1 MVRARAVISH
11 RPGRDATPALP
22 GDGASGKGRSFG
34 RILVALTA
42 LAFVVRVAY
51 LLWEPACALA
61 GDESSWVALGTQ
73 ELGRPHEGL
82 NPLRVHLIFYPP
94 LYPYFIAVLYR
105 LLGSLDAVLCV
116 QAAVGALLV
125 PAVARAGRTAFSSS
139 VGLAA
144 AAVVAVYP
152 DFVWFSVRFWSETL
166 FIVTLWWGI
175 ERVLRA
181 DASRSRGPAAL
192 AGVVW
197 GLSTLTR
204 ELSLYLAPF
213 AALWLARGLIAPPRK
228 ESRAENRGGF
238 LRAGVFLLALVLTL
252 APWTIRNA
260 VVFHAFI
267 PVSTMGASNLWQGN
281 VPLTH
286 LEVHETLGRIT
297 DPIERDRY
305 ARKLAWQVI
314 LERQPSWIFEK
325 TAIQMPE
332 FWKAGSEVL
341 DHLVG
346 RGSCGPLSSTT
357 VKALEVVT
365 VGPYL
370 VLLGI
375 SLVGLARWRVTSS
388 GVLLLVLAGAY
399 NLAHVA
405 AYATTRFRLPILP
418 VVFLF
423 AALAVASPRDT
434 LAPLRGW
441 RLALVIA
448 LVLATLLVLWPGLDE
463 LLLWRS
469 LLGLPPPA

>member
-1 MVRARAVISH
+1 VLHGDEASEE
-11 RPGRDATPALP
+11 GR
-22 GDGASGKGRSFG
+22 GFG
-34 RILVALTA
+34 RILIALTA
-42 LAFVVRVAY
+42 FALAVRLAY

-73 ELGRPHEGL
+73 ELGRPRKGL
-82 NPLRVHLIFYPP
+82 NPFRVHLIFYPP

-105 LLGSLDAVLCV
+105 LLGSLDAVLWV

-125 PAVARAGRTAFSSS
+125 PAVGRAGRTAFSAP

-144 AAVVAVYP
+144 AAVTTVYP

-175 ERVLRA
+175 ERVLQA
-181 DASRSRGPAAL
+181 DVSRSRGTAAA
-192 AGVVW
+192 AGVIW

-213 AALWLARGLIAPPRK
+213 AAVWLARGLIPLGR
-228 ESRAENRGGF
+228 ESRAGSRGGG
-238 LRAGVFLLALVLTL
+238 LRAGVFLLGLLLTL
-252 APWTIRNA
+252 TPWTIRNA
-260 VVFHAFI
+260 VVFRAFI

-286 LEVHETLGRIT
+286 LEVHETLGQIT
-297 DPIERDRY
+297 DPIERDQH
-305 ARKLAWQVI
+305 ARSLAWRVI

-325 TAIQMPE
+325 TASEMPE

-370 VLLGI
+370 VLLGV
-375 SLVGLARWRVTSS
+375 SLLGLARWRGTPG

-418 VVFLF
+418 VVLLF
-423 AALAVASPRDT
+423 AALAVASPRSD
-434 LAPLRGW
+434 LAPLRRW
-441 RLALVIA
+441 RLAMLVA
-448 LVLATLLVLWPGLDE
+448 LALAALLVLWPGLDE

-469 LLGLPPPA
+469 LLGLPPLS